1 MKPSGPGAPPPA
13 AELFAIAA
21 LAIACRGRAEA
32 TDRSASASE
41 STTEPSS
48 IVQSATAAA
57 AASAEA
63 SAPPVAPA
71 SASAP
76 APPVPFSKQPITRD
90 YASGPFYFTPAY
102 DGSLRFSLWTGTL
115 AFARRMERLHGQ
127 RPHFTFFVNAAFYT
141 TERGKSDVGH
151 ATTRD
156 EVLVRRALTQLAIND
171 GHEIGDHGMGHLD
184 GRGFDEAAWT
194 EELDRFHAVMDHTL
208 FEPLLDASGEPA
220 FPKFVPLPAAEAG
233 KTGAACEKDDDCTS
247 GPCVDL
253 GSAKLCSQACNLSQR
268 CPKGTACGAPMFR
281 DDTDLCL
288 PPPAFPVK
296 LDGETLFDAKGNA
309 NPKSK
314 RLVPYRIFGFRAPY
328 LGVNDA
334 LYQALIRRGYVYDT
348 SQAQSPPEPPYFLAS
363 GDRKILQ
370 LALMPHPGALAI
382 PMDYNYRLEKGSP
395 ERMRDDYR
403 AALEASYKAGRRPWN
418 IGHHFASWGD
428 GTYLPVLEETIEH
441 ALSGCPVGGEKRC
454 PETRVVSF
462 RELATVVKGGTVKA
476 TAK

>member
-1 MKPSGPGAPPPA
+1 MSGLGVRPRA
-13 AELFAIAA
+13 AELFAAAA

-32 TDRSASASE
+32 TDQGATGTAGA
-41 STTEPSS
+41 TVPSS
-48 IVQSATAAA
+48 IA
-57 AASAEA
+57 
-63 SAPPVAPA
+63 A

-76 APPVPFSKQPITRD
+76 AAASAETSAAVVASVSASATAPPVPFAKEFITRD

-102 DGSLRFSLWTGTL
+102 DGSLRFSLWTGTI
-115 AFARRMERLHGQ
+115 AFARRMEQLHGQ
-127 RPHFTFFVNAAFYT
+127 RPHFTFFVNAAYYT
-141 TERGKSDVGH
+141 TERVKSDIGN

-156 EVLVRRALTQLAIND
+156 EVLVRRALTQMAIND
-171 GHEIGDHGMGHLD
+171 GHEIGDHGTGHLD
-184 GRGFDEAAWT
+184 GRAFDEAAWT

-208 FEPLLDASGEPA
+208 FEPVLDASGKPA
-220 FPKFVPLPAAEAG
+220 FPKFVPLANAETG
-233 KTGAACEKDDDCTS
+233 KTGSTCDKDADCVS

-281 DDTDLCL
+281 EDTDLCL
-288 PPPAFPVK
+288 PPPAFPIK
-296 LDGETLFDAKGNA
+296 YGGETLFDSKGNA

-314 RLVPYRIFGFRAPY
+314 RLVPYRIVGFRAPY

-363 GDRKILQ
+363 GDAKILE

-395 ERMRDDYR
+395 ERMRADYL

-418 IGHHFASWGD
+418 VGHHFASWGD

-441 ALSGCPVGGEKRC
+441 ALSGCPVLGEKRC

-462 RELATVVKGGTVKA
+462 RELATFVRSSGVKA
-476 TAK
+476 RSK